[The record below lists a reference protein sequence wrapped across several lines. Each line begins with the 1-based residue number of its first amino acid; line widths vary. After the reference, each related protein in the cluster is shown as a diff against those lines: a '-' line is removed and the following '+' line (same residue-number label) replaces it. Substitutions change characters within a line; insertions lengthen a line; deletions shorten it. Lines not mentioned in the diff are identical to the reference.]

1 MIRSR
6 ECSGY
11 YGKETYSG
19 QKVGRSAGV
28 SAGRPRCAEAGL
40 GGDRHALLSA
50 L

>member
-28 SAGRPRCAEAGL
+28 SAWAPTVRRSGL
-40 GGDRHALLSA
+40 GRG
-50 L
+50 